1 MHESGGD
8 SSAAAATSKNHFK
21 DGIIDLLA
29 GTAGGVA
36 NVYAGQPL
44 DTVKVKVQ
52 TFPNLYSNWVVCLK
66 DTYKLDGI
74 RGLYAGTLP
83 ALAANV
89 AENAVLFTA
98 YGYCQKTIA
107 TLNGLEDVKHM
118 TPLEN
123 AFSGSLAAVFAAT
136 VLCPTELV
144 KCKLQAAREMKQK
157 CTPFSVCRDIAK
169 TTGVRGFFV
178 GMTPTL
184 AREVPGYFFFFGAYE
199 TCRYLLTEEGQR
211 KEEIG
216 LAKTAIAGSAGGM
229 ALWTSIYPADV
240 VKSRMQV
247 TGGGTFMSTLMTVV
261 KENGIRGLYKG
272 LLPTNLRTCFAS
284 GCLFVA
290 YEETRKFFHYLL

>member
-1 MHESGGD
+1 
-8 SSAAAATSKNHFK
+8 
-21 DGIIDLLA
+21 
-29 GTAGGVA
+29 
-36 NVYAGQPL
+36 
-44 DTVKVKVQ
+44 
-52 TFPNLYSNWVVCLK
+52 
-66 DTYKLDGI
+66 
-74 RGLYAGTLP
+74 
-83 ALAANV
+83 
-89 AENAVLFTA
+89 
-98 YGYCQKTIA
+98 
-107 TLNGLEDVKHM
+107 M

-261 KENGIRGLYKG
+261 KENG
-272 LLPTNLRTCFAS
+272 TF
-284 GCLFVA
+284 
-290 YEETRKFFHYLL
+290 